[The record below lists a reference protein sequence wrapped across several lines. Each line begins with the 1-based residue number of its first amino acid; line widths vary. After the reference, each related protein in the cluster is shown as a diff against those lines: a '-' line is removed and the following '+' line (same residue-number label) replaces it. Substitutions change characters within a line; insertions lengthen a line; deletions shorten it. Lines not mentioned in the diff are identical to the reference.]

1 MALNRKISVL
11 IDGYK
16 GQESYSGT
24 LAENGKDHIIIYIMG
39 GSGTYSLQDVEK
51 KELLGLAYNKF
62 SLKDLENKLGTK
74 FDLM

>member
-24 LAENGKDHIIIYIMG
+24 LAENGKDHIIIYMNNKNYKIEAIAM
-39 GSGTYSLQDVEK
+39 K
-51 KELLGLAYNKF
+51 KNIIKSIWIYKG
-62 SLKDLENKLGTK
+62 
-74 FDLM
+74 